1 MFCYCRLLRRALLT
15 NNWSGT
21 QFFFTSHIHNESL
34 FPKTNDIPLEKK
46 PSPSAIRLIR
56 SLEFIWRKNRHEKVF
71 KNAIHDDFFKN
82 EASPSHSV
90 DLLRVACDRS
100 HFQSDLVYSLL
111 INLKNAINDNSIEFS
126 PSLDDKL
133 EAFHTV
139 LGYKNYE
146 ILKEVCNVFKIQEQS
161 HCFKEAID
169 NLLNQQKLVEA
180 AYCIAVLN
188 LQHEYDVENLLF
200 SLLVDGNL
208 QPVIPCIEN
217 YPDLQLSIA
226 KKLDSALITG
236 DICSRTSMPTINSKK
251 IFNVLNKIVNMF
263 KIPTEQCKNLHYVR
277 SRAAVNLLI
286 KRRSEQSVSEES
298 WESMVVSIV
307 EENAQLKDH
316 LIYKLMMRN
325 DKETALKMIKRLNMI
340 DFDVMNLKV
349 NDEVEANLEN
359 TDKDE
364 LEDISD
370 EQCDI
375 KDIHGHLIFSLSS
388 SDVNFIDNEEAFIDF
403 IKDIMKYDII
413 GIDTEWKP
421 HFGLSAERLA
431 LIQIAAHDK
440 VYILDMVTLNN
451 CLTPKHWDELM
462 EKVFGN
468 PKITKLGCGIMGDV
482 QMIVDSYQGTKG
494 RKIRFTHILDMAIFY
509 EKLQDIYPDEFKKD
523 PGKNENRKGLSKLCE
538 IILGQPLNK
547 EERLCDWEKRP
558 LSESQLQ
565 YAALDAYCLIQ
576 MYDKLQ
582 HDAAKKNFNFDHLA
596 NVSMF
601 LTTSQWKPKKRLR
614 GVKHQKYLQIEKL
627 IPIEQFKVVMDS
639 ALETQ
644 GKQLRLLGADVSIL
658 SSLDTAL
665 TAAEISK
672 SEGRIL
678 ICSPTLFQQVK
689 HICPDAVCFR
699 PVNKD
704 GDHVPIASILYRFNV
719 HFNTKNIL
727 SRCLVCNSE
736 ENIKLTLE
744 DLNLLQDYIKNKD
757 FTILNSENENN
768 NFQKTLSDM
777 IKSGINVKF
786 RDDDND
792 YFTDKSKVILCKK
805 CGTIQ

>member
-15 NNWSGT
+15 NNWSRT

-71 KNAIHDDFFKN
+71 KNTIHDDFFKN

-169 NLLNQQKLVEA
+169 NLLKQQKLVEA

-307 EENAQLKDH
+307 GENAQLKDH
-316 LIYKLMMRN
+316 LIYKLMMIN

-349 NDEVEANLEN
+349 NDEVEAKNMILLGLTLSGSLILVFQLKVASREI
-359 TDKDE
+359 TFYVICPE
-364 LEDISD
+364 ISVL
-370 EQCDI
+370 
-375 KDIHGHLIFSLSS
+375 LIVISYLYH
-388 SDVNFIDNEEAFIDF
+388 NIYQNNNEYRIF
-403 IKDIMKYDII
+403 
-413 GIDTEWKP
+413 
-421 HFGLSAERLA
+421 LLA

-523 PGKNENRKGLSKLCE
+523 PGKNERKGLSKLCE